1 MAISADTIRGHIDY
15 TAWASG
21 LLVDAARQLSPEELK
36 RDFGTADKSVLGTL
50 VHIFAADRVWLRRIH
65 GQAPS
70 AFIEPEDRD
79 FARLQEAWP
88 AVHRG
93 WKEWAAGL
101 SDAQAMEDISF
112 RDMAGNPYQQPVW
125 QIVLHLVN
133 HGTHHRGAVAGFLRA
148 MGHTPPKLDLIFY
161 YRSLQAAAGAS
172 R

>member
-15 TAWASG
+15 TVWASG
-21 LLVDAARQLSPEELK
+21 LLLDAARQLSPEELN
-36 RDFGTADKSVLGTL
+36 RDFGTADKNVLGTL

-65 GQAPS
+65 GQAPT
-70 AFIEPEDRD
+70 AFVEPEDRD
-79 FARLQEAWP
+79 FARLPEAWL

-93 WKEWAAGL
+93 WKEWAAL
-101 SDAQAMEDISF
+101 LNDSQVMENISY
-112 RDMAGNPYQQPVW
+112 RDLAGNQYQQPAW

-148 MGHTPPKLDLIFY
+148 MGHAPPKLDLIFY
-161 YRSLQAAAGAS
+161 YRSLQAAASAS